1 MHPSTKRLYD
11 AAAKSGHT
19 SAAQISVALDQSDQ
33 TVSNW
38 AKRGVSK
45 EGALAAEQAY
55 GCSPNWI
62 LSGIQSKRVV
72 HLNTATAYFDY
83 LDAKAACGNGYLNHD
98 KPAPIARLETSLEFA
113 QNLIGNINKSGN
125 VKLFRAYSDSMEP
138 TIKPDDLLFVD
149 TECKEMRGEGIYLIL
164 HGGGLS
170 CKRLFKIGRNV
181 RVCSDNKLHRD
192 KDWDWSDRDE
202 SSFIVGKVLASM
214 PISVVRHGA

>member
-1 MHPSTKRLYD
+1 MHSSTKRLYE
-11 AAAKSGHT
+11 AAAESGHVLP
-19 SAAQISVALDQSDQ
+19 SQIATALGIGDQV
-33 TVSNW
+33 VSNW
-38 AKRGVSK
+38 STRGVSK
-45 EGALAAEQAY
+45 LGALAAEQVY

-62 LSGIQSKRVV
+62 LNGVRSNPVGQRIDSV
-72 HLNTATAYFDY
+72 AYFDF

-98 KPAPIARLETSLEFA
+98 EPAPIARLETSLEFA
-113 QNLIGNINKSGN
+113 QNLIGNVNKSGN

-170 CKRLFKIGRNV
+170 CKRLFKIGKNV

-192 KDWDWSDRDE
+192 KDWDWNDRDD
-202 SSFIVGKVLASM
+202 SSAIVGKVLASM